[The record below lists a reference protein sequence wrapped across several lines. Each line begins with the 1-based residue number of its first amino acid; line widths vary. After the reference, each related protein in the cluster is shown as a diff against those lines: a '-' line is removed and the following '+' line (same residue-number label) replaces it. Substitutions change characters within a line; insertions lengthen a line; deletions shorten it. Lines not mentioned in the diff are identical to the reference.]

1 MTIFAICDYICY
13 RWLIDNHLF
22 MHKVKTESML
32 FGTGLRLALFTSF
45 SVAMK
50 KQFITLL
57 SMNMLGFFSMRHL
70 RGMRTLKTLSV
81 RLGRD

>member
-13 RWLIDNHLF
+13 KWLIDNHLF
-22 MHKVKTESML
+22 MHKGKTECML
-32 FGTGLRLALFTSF
+32 FGTDLRLALSTSF

-57 SMNMLGFFSMRHL
+57 SMNMLGFFLRL
-70 RGMRTLKTLSV
+70 RGKCTLKTLSV

>member
-13 RWLIDNHLF
+13 KWLIDDHLF
-22 MHKVKTESML
+22 MHKVKTKCML

-57 SMNMLGFFSMRHL
+57 SMNMLGFFSMRRL
-70 RGMRTLKTLSV
+70 RGMRMLKTLSV
-81 RLGRD
+81 RFGRD

>member
-1 MTIFAICDYICY
+1 MYVIWHWPQA
-13 RWLIDNHLF
+13 
-22 MHKVKTESML
+22 
-32 FGTGLRLALFTSF
+32 GTSF
-45 SVAMK
+45 YVAMK

-57 SMNMLGFFSMRHL
+57 SMNMLGFFSMRRL